1 MIKKEKIAIGSAFLV
16 GGQIIQAVVGFGV
29 NLVLVRYLAPEEFGR
44 FVQKLKDTPEVN
56 GEGNM
61 LDNTF
66 AMHGSASSSFHLS
79 RNYPIISA
87 GGAKLGFKN
96 GRYLKFGKGNEDNQA
111 GAGQTSDAVFKGDV
125 TVEEEP
131 LAHLYVNILQRLG
144 VVTDEFAGYKGGLRG
159 V

>member
-1 MIKKEKIAIGSAFLV
+1 
-16 GGQIIQAVVGFGV
+16 
-29 NLVLVRYLAPEEFGR
+29 
-44 FVQKLKDTPEVN
+44 
-56 GEGNM
+56 M

-87 GGAKLGFKN
+87 GGKNMGFRN

-111 GAGQTSDAVFKGDV
+111 GAGIDTDAGWQGEVQ
-125 TVEEEP
+125 VEEEP
-131 LAHLYVNILQRLG
+131 LARLFTTILQRFG
-144 VVTDEFAGYKGGLRG
+144 VETDSFAGIPGTLHR